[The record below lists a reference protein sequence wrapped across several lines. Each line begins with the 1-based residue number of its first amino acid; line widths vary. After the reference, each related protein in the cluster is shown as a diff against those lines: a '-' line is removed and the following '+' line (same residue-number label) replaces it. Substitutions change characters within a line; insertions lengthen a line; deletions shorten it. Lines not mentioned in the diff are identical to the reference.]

1 MSKTLVLC
9 VDRDNDFGEKAGV
22 KSPIIGRE
30 TNLSA
35 ANSLMLQDPED
46 SDSNALFS
54 AISTYDSLV
63 KSGEVAEIATICGDK
78 NVGMFS
84 DEILGKQID
93 EVISTVKPTEV
104 VMVSDGA
111 EDDFI
116 LPLIQS
122 RMKVRAMKR
131 VTVRQAPKIE
141 SMYYII
147 IKALSEEKFLKKV
160 LVPIGVAF
168 LVLGITIL
176 FVLVLRVYL
185 YGLGSLDPATT
196 GFMTVMT
203 AIGIYFLSKA
213 YSAAK
218 RITDGFSKLV
228 EEFVNTRVTVFSL
241 LIATATF
248 AYGVYLGLEAA
259 FQTTQQGR
267 PEALGLI
274 YLIYRLVPFTIAAIL
289 IFDLGRIVEGFL
301 IFEKGKRGEAIKL
314 YILSASFYISFF
326 AAVLGLLSFI
336 IFAYQTGAAK
346 SDYLAVAIVLT
357 ALGVTL
363 GVIISLLRRRYG
375 KRVEEL
381 GPERETA
388 QENRRVV

>member
-122 RMKVRAMKR
+122 RIKVRAMKR

-147 IKALSEEKFLKKV
+147 VKALSEEKFLKKV

-267 PEALGLI
+267 PEVLGLI

-363 GVIISLLRRRYG
+363 GVIISLLRRRHG

>member
-9 VDRDNDFGEKAGV
+9 VDRDNDFGEKASI

-54 AISTYDSLV
+54 AISTYDSLI

-78 NVGMFS
+78 NVGTFS

-93 EVISTVKPTEV
+93 EVISTIKPTDV

-122 RMKVRAMKR
+122 RIRIRAMKR
-131 VTVRQAPKIE
+131 VTVRQAPRIE

-147 IKALSEEKFLKKV
+147 VKALKEEKFLKKV

-218 RITDGFSKLV
+218 RITDGFSKLL

-248 AYGVYLGLEAA
+248 AYGVYIGLEVA
-259 FQTTQQGR
+259 FTTR
-267 PEALGLI
+267 PEILGLI
-274 YLIYRLVPFTIAAIL
+274 YLIYRLVPFTISAIL

-301 IFEKGKRGEAIKL
+301 IFEKGKRGEAIKQ

-326 AAVLGLLSFI
+326 AAVLGLLSFV

-357 ALGVTL
+357 SLGVIL
-363 GVIISLLRRRYG
+363 GVIISVLRRRYG
-375 KRVEEL
+375 KRIDEL
-381 GPERETA
+381 GPEREAA
-388 QENRRVV
+388 QEDRRGI